1 VSYRLRV
8 SNVTPGPVRG
18 VQVCDRLP
26 RDLVFAG
33 ASRPR
38 RVRDGQ
44 SCWRIDRIAGFGS
57 ADIRV
62 TARVLD
68 GARGSMRDT
77 ATVSVAGR
85 PDVARLS
92 RQHTF
97 RVSTGGGGA
106 QPAPAPRP
114 GGVTG

>member
-1 VSYRLRV
+1 
-8 SNVTPGPVRG
+8 VRG

-26 RDLVFAG
+26 RDLVFRD

-38 RVRDGQ
+38 RVRGGR
-44 SCWRIDRIAGFGS
+44 SCWRIDRIPGHGT

-68 GARGSMRDT
+68 GARGSLRDK
-77 ATVSVAGR
+77 ATVSIPDR
-85 PDVARLS
+85 PDVARIS
-92 RQHTF
+92 QQRTF
-97 RVSTGGGGA
+97 RVQTGGGGA
-106 QPAPAPRP
+106 QPAPTPPP